1 MTESERK
8 QGRSPADPSGI
19 EEPHDILAA
28 EEFGIPTRDNRIPG
42 DPTGLRE
49 PHDVLAAEEFA
60 MPAGAEPHG
69 DDGGSGPG
77 SALTSRWPRRAP
89 PAAARAPPPE
99 LMPELS
105 PANRIGV
112 TVDRAL
118 CIGSGD
124 CVDTAPDVFQLD
136 AEDKAVVVDPDGAS
150 VDDVI
155 TPPATAR

>member
-8 QGRSPADPSGI
+8 PGRSPADPSGI

-69 DDGGSGPG
+69 GGDGLGLRAFLPL
-77 SALTSRWPRRAP
+77 ALAGVVLLLLFRR
-89 PAAARAPPPE
+89 R
-99 LMPELS
+99 
-105 PANRIGV
+105 R
-112 TVDRAL
+112 
-118 CIGSGD
+118 
-124 CVDTAPDVFQLD
+124 
-136 AEDKAVVVDPDGAS
+136 
-150 VDDVI
+150 
-155 TPPATAR
+155 